1 MGFGGGFGGGGGG
14 GAGLF
19 AGGQGTHQG
28 LPFGGI
34 PSEMQEGVDR
44 LLRSEPDHGEP
55 DAAFSH
61 VERPGD
67 RTRLS
72 LGALL
77 RGHRSLAV
85 VATGLVVL
93 VVAANQAGPLL
104 ISVGIDDGMLR
115 HDLGTLVA
123 VTVAFLATTV
133 VTAAGQRLQVRTT
146 GRIAAGVM
154 YDLRVRIFTHLQRL
168 GLDFYTEEKAGV
180 VMTRMSSDI
189 ENLNQLLGDGL
200 SQLLIQGL
208 TMLVVAAVLF
218 SLDVRLALVTVL
230 VVAPA
235 LTVLSLWFR
244 RASALGYL
252 RVRDGIADVLA
263 DLSESLHGVRVV
275 VASNRQARN
284 VVHHRN
290 VLGDYRRAYDY
301 TAKVAAIYGPGSQV
315 VGYVGQAALL
325 ALGGT
330 MVVRHEMSLGVL
342 VAFFLYLNRF
352 FQPIQLLV
360 QQYNLYQQGT
370 ASLVKLNTLLDVR
383 PGVLEDEGAPALP
396 PVRGDLVLDHVSFG
410 YEPGRPVLDDV
421 DLAVGAGETVAFVG
435 RTGAGKSTI
444 AKLVARFYDPT
455 SGRVLIDGHDIAH
468 VQIGSLRRQLGI
480 VPQEPFL
487 FVGSLRDNITFADPD
502 ASDEAVAEAVEAVG
516 LGELVAR
523 LPDGIDTA
531 VHERGQSLSSG
542 ERQLV
547 ALARAF
553 LARPRVL
560 VLDEATSNLDLASE
574 AKVEAALNRLL
585 EGRTAILVAHRLTTA
600 MKADWIA
607 VVDDGRIVEWGPHA
621 ALVEAGGPYAA
632 MYATWLRGEDEQRDV
647 S

>member
-1 MGFGGGFGGGGGG
+1 MGFGGGWGAGG
-14 GAGLF
+14 GAGIF

-34 PSEMQEGVDR
+34 PWEMQEGVDG
-44 LLRSEPDHGEP
+44 LLQSEPDHGEP
-55 DAAFSH
+55 EVAFSH
-61 VERPGD
+61 AERPED
-67 RTRLS
+67 RAHLS
-72 LGALL
+72 LGGLL
-77 RGHRSLAV
+77 WAHRRLTLA
-85 VATGLVVL
+85 AAGLVAL
-93 VVAANQAGPLL
+93 IVAANQAGPLL
-104 ISVGIDDGMLR
+104 ISVGIDDGMLH
-115 HDLGTLVA
+115 HDFGTLV
-123 VTVAFLATTV
+123 TVVIAYVATTIL
-133 VTAAGQRLQVRTT
+133 TAAGQRLQVMTT

-154 YDLRVRIFTHLQRL
+154 YDLRVRIFSHLQRL

-200 SQLLIQGL
+200 SQLLTQVL
-208 TMLVVAAVLF
+208 TMVVVAAVLF
-218 SLDVRLALVTVL
+218 SLNVRLALVTVVI
-230 VVAPA
+230 VVPA
-235 LTVLSLWFR
+235 LTALSLWFR
-244 RASALGYL
+244 RASAEGYL

-275 VASNRQARN
+275 VAHNRQARN

-301 TAKVAAIYGPGSQV
+301 TAKVAAIYGPGSQTL
-315 VGYVGQAALL
+315 GYVGQGALL

-330 MVVRHEMSLGVL
+330 MVVHHQLSLGAL

-360 QQYNLYQQGT
+360 QQYNLYQQGG
-370 ASLVKLNTLLDVR
+370 ASLVKLNALLDVR
-383 PGVLEDEGAPALP
+383 PGILEDEGAPPLP
-396 PVRGDLVLDHVSFG
+396 AVRGELVLDHVSFG
-410 YEPGRPVLDDV
+410 YDPDHPVLEDV
-421 DLAVGAGETVAFVG
+421 DLRVRAGETVAFVG

-455 SGRVLIDGHDIAH
+455 SGRVLIDGHDIRH
-468 VQIGSLRRQLGI
+468 VQIASLRRQLGI

-502 ASDEAVAEAVEAVG
+502 APDEAIAEAVDAVG

-523 LPDGIDTA
+523 LPDGLDTV

-574 AKVEAALNRLL
+574 AKVEAALDRLL

-600 MKADWIA
+600 MKADRIA
-607 VVDDGRIVEWGPHA
+607 VVDAGRIVEWGPHA
-621 ALVEAGGPYAA
+621 TLLEAGGPYAA
-632 MYATWLRGEDEQRDV
+632 MYATWLRSGEEEV
-647 S
+647 A